1 MRNAGLKYICRQVHL
16 RTETTNSPFTNGL
29 EKGQV
34 LQIPIGHMEGN
45 YFCDDSTLATL
56 KRDDRIV
63 FRYATPEGEVIRE
76 ANPNG
81 SLENIAGVL
90 NEGRNVMGMMPHPDR
105 SSEALLGSSDGFLI
119 FQSMIEVLSGAAS
132 PAGSGR

>member
-1 MRNAGLKYICRQVHL
+1 MRNAGLKYICRPVHL
-16 RTETTNSPFTNGL
+16 RTETTDSPFTNTL
-29 EKGQV
+29 KRGQV

-45 YFCDDSTLATL
+45 YFCDDSTLASL

-63 FRYATPEGEVIRE
+63 FRYATPTGEVTAE

-81 SLENIAGVL
+81 SLDNIAGVL

-119 FQSMIEVLSGAAS
+119 FQSMIEVLSVAAA
-132 PAGSGR
+132 PAGK